1 MDDPET
7 LPVFV
12 PLVFREL
19 DFFLKLEG
27 RLQSITEEEERH
39 GLDICRDEIAG
50 MIEACG
56 AAQAR
61 IAHALSASAGAR
73 HD

>member
-1 MDDPET
+1 MGAPET

-19 DFFLKLEG
+19 DFFLKLES
-27 RLQSITEEEERH
+27 RLKSIVEEEERN
-39 GLDICRDEIAG
+39 GLDICGDELAG
-50 MIEACG
+50 MLEACG

-61 IAHALSASAGAR
+61 IAHALYASAGGVA
-73 HD
+73 